1 MSDFMEANQRRDLVE
16 RFLRRCVTYA
26 NESIRR
32 KRKRGDDEET
42 ILKWTIYRDFTAH
55 AAEEVAAGDLD
66 TWLEDGPVDFEPEG
80 QDSDK

>member
-1 MSDFMEANQRRDLVE
+1 MDADERRNLVE

-32 KRKRGDDEET
+32 KSNRGEDEEN
-42 ILKWTIYRDFTAH
+42 IAKWIIYRDFTAH

-66 TWLEDGPVDFEPEG
+66 SWLEER
-80 QDSDK
+80 SC

>member
-1 MSDFMEANQRRDLVE
+1 MIILDEIERRNLVE

-32 KRKRGDDEET
+32 KSKRGQSEDEIE
-42 ILKWTIYRDFTAH
+42 KWIIYRDFTLH

-66 TWLEDGPVDFEPEG
+66 SWLEDGPVDFEPG
-80 QDSDK
+80 NQDSES

>member
-1 MSDFMEANQRRDLVE
+1 MEANQRRDLVE

-32 KRKRGDDEET
+32 KRKRGEDEET

-66 TWLEDGPVDFEPEG
+66 SCLLYTSPSPRDATLSRMP
-80 QDSDK
+80 SSA

>member
-1 MSDFMEANQRRDLVE
+1 MKSDQKRDLVE
-16 RFLRRCVTYA
+16 RFLRRCVIYA

-32 KRKRGDDEET
+32 KRKRGEDEET
-42 ILKWTIYRDFTAH
+42 IVKWTVYRDFTEH

-66 TWLEDGPVDFEPEG
+66 SWLEDGPVDFEPDD

>member
-1 MSDFMEANQRRDLVE
+1 MSEIMEANQRRDLVE

-32 KRKRGDDEET
+32 KRKRGEDEET

-55 AAEEVAAGDLD
+55 AA
-66 TWLEDGPVDFEPEG
+66 
-80 QDSDK
+80 

>member
-1 MSDFMEANQRRDLVE
+1 MESDQRRDLVE
-16 RFLRRCVTYA
+16 RFLRRCVIYA

-32 KRKRGDDEET
+32 KRKRGEDEET
-42 ILKWTIYRDFTAH
+42 IAKWAFYRDFTEH

-66 TWLEDGPVDFEPEG
+66 SWLEDGPVDFEPDD